1 MRLLRLI
8 RELDIR
14 TRLLLLCIAVATPLV
29 AMCGV
34 IIWKEYQSLTQ
45 TAKRATT
52 FHDQLA
58 VRSLSQWI
66 STHQRELHALAVLP
80 EIQAAVPEETSQIL
94 ETQTRISP
102 DVNML
107 ALVNP
112 VTGDVSAAS
121 QPLNQPVNLK
131 DLPFFRQTVET
142 ANFGVSGY
150 VLCPITHEP
159 AILFGYPVRDTK
171 TQAVKS
177 ILIASV
183 NPGAILHLFRDLGE
197 EQGSVIAVVD
207 KDKKV
212 LARTLDNEKWQGQD
226 FSNAKSVTAASHSR
240 SGTLEGVGIA
250 DGIQRTYAFDRVPET
265 DWIVVAGIPT
275 NIIYGS
281 AHDRLYLMLFAAVL
295 AIGSS
300 VLLAYAVT
308 GHFTGPIHE
317 LVREA
322 VAVGRGD
329 LTKRVT
335 LVQGGEL
342 GLLARAFNNMALN
355 LQLHEEHSLMIEKIA
370 ESVRQSLDLDEIL
383 NTAVLE
389 LGKALGASRCCL
401 ALVEDEQPIV
411 DVTDGGSHL
420 EFNYVWW
427 DPQRQGTA
435 LQNRSIVVTDRSI
448 LKSILE
454 HKAILSLDVMDQST
468 FAPMFERDEAS
479 PEDWRSVKTLI
490 ACPIVLNDAPV
501 GMILVHQCDNRRAW
515 LDLELQLVEAVAR
528 HVALAM
534 EHANLFA
541 HTKRLAEQ
549 ELLINRIVRATRS
562 SLDTDVILNTVTS
575 ELGRA
580 LDADYCQI
588 AQPRP
593 EGPLVITH
601 EYVREGLESRKGLG
615 LYGPRMDFD
624 PSDEGKAELRTV
636 LGIDL
641 ASLKEIDV
649 TAQEA
654 PIAVISDVTEDKRAE
669 PFAEFLNV
677 IGSKSVVAAPLLQD
691 DRVLGI
697 LILHQCDRVRD
708 WDGVDVH
715 LVSSLADQ
723 LAVAISHAQL
733 FSQVKYQAIT
743 DGLTGLYNHV
753 YFKNRLAEELN
764 RAHRKSKTCSLLML
778 DLDKLKQIND
788 TFGHPVGDAAI
799 RQVATMLKT
808 LLRSGDTAARYG
820 GEEFA
825 VILPET
831 PLAEATMIA
840 DRLRRNINRNPVP
853 GLGHISTS
861 IGVASFPSQAT
872 SGEELIDRADK
883 ALYVAKRG
891 GRNRVCVWDEVQPV
905 TVAVD
910 DPMPPPVRELP
921 AITQTNGATKA
932 GEEEA
937 PRNA

>member
-80 EIQAAVPEETSQIL
+80 EIQAAIPDETSQIL
-94 ETQTRISP
+94 ETQSRISP

-107 ALVNP
+107 ALVDP
-112 VTGDVSAAS
+112 ATGNVNAAS
-121 QPLNQPVNLK
+121 QPLNQPVNIK
-131 DLPFFRQTVET
+131 DLPFFRQTVQT

-212 LARTLDNEKWQGQD
+212 LARTLDNDKWQGQD

-649 TAQEA
+649 SAQEA
-654 PIAVISDVTEDKRAE
+654 PIAVIADVAEDKRAE

-764 RAHRKSKTCSLLML
+764 RANRKSKTCSLLML

-921 AITQTNGATKA
+921 AINQTNGTTKA
-932 GEEEA
+932 GEEA
-937 PRNA
+937 G

>member
-1 MRLLRLI
+1 MRLI
-8 RELDIR
+8 RELNIR

-45 TAKRATT
+45 TARRATA
-52 FHDQLA
+52 FHNTLA
-58 VRSLSQWI
+58 VRSMSQWI
-66 STHQRELHALAVLP
+66 SAHKMELHSLTVLP
-80 EIQAAVPEETSQIL
+80 EIQHVHPTLSNQVL
-94 ETQTRISP
+94 QTQARVSP
-102 DVNML
+102 DINML
-107 ALVNP
+107 ALVDSD
-112 VTGDVSAAS
+112 TGKVIAAS
-121 QPLNQPVNLK
+121 VPLPKGAAIKNVQAFQKTVQTAQFTVSEY
-131 DLPFFRQTVET
+131 LP
-142 ANFGVSGY
+142 
-150 VLCPITHEP
+150 CPLTKEP
-159 AILFGYPVRDTK
+159 AILFCDPVVDQNTHK
-171 TQAVKS
+171 LKNV
-177 ILIASV
+177 LIASV
-183 NPGAILHLFRDLGE
+183 HPGAILHLFSGLGE
-197 EQGSVIAVVD
+197 EQGSVIAVID
-207 KDKKV
+207 QDKKV
-212 LARTLDNEKWQGQD
+212 LARTLDNEKWLGRD
-226 FSNAKSVTAASHSR
+226 FSNAKTVTAASKSR
-240 SGTLEGVGIA
+240 SGSIEGVGIA

-265 DWIVVAGIPT
+265 NWIVVAGIPT
-275 NIIYGS
+275 HIIYGS
-281 AHDRLYLMLFAAVL
+281 AQDRLLLMVFSAAL

-335 LVQGGEL
+335 LEQGGEL

-370 ESVRQSLDLDEIL
+370 ESVRQSLNLDEIL
-383 NTAVLE
+383 NAAVLE

-401 ALVEDEQPIV
+401 ALVEDGQPV
-411 DVTDGGSHL
+411 VFGTTESDQNL

-427 DPQRQGTA
+427 DPVRQGTP
-435 LQNRSIVVTDRSI
+435 LQNRSIVVTERSI
-448 LKSILE
+448 LRSILE
-454 HKAILSLDVMDQST
+454 QRAILSLDVMDQSS
-468 FAPMFERDEAS
+468 FAPMFEREEAS
-479 PEDWRSVKTLI
+479 PEDWVSVKTLI
-490 ACPIVLNDAPV
+490 ACPIVLNDQPM
-501 GMILVHQCDNRRAW
+501 GMILVHQCDRRRAW

-534 EHANLFA
+534 EHASLFT

-562 SLDTDVILNTVTS
+562 SLDTDEILNTVTS

-580 LDADYCQI
+580 LQADYCQI

-601 EYVREGLESRKGLG
+601 EFVRDGLEARKGLG

-641 ASLKEIDV
+641 GSLKEIDV
-649 TAQEA
+649 SAQEA
-654 PIAVISDVTEDKRAE
+654 PIAVITDVSEDKRAE
-669 PFAEFLNV
+669 QFAEFLKV
-677 IGSKSVVAAPLLQD
+677 VGSKSVVAAPLLQD

-697 LILHQCDRVRD
+697 LILHQCDRVRE
-708 WDGVDVH
+708 WDSGDVH
-715 LVSSLADQ
+715 LVSAVADQ

-753 YFKNRLAEELN
+753 YFKNRLSEELN
-764 RAHRKSKTCSLLML
+764 RANRKSKTCSLLML

-831 PLAEATMIA
+831 PITEAVMIA
-840 DRLRRNINRNPVP
+840 DRLRRNINRTPVP

-905 TVAVD
+905 MVAAD
-910 DPMPPPVRELP
+910 DPMPPPMRELP
-921 AITQTNGATKA
+921 PISTSPAS
-932 GEEEA
+932 EEEA
-937 PRNA
+937 PRMQS

>member
-1 MRLLRLI
+1 
-8 RELDIR
+8 
-14 TRLLLLCIAVATPLV
+14 
-29 AMCGV
+29 MCGV
-34 IIWKEYQSLTQ
+34 IIWKEYQGLTH
-45 TAKRATT
+45 TARRATT
-52 FHDQLA
+52 FHDMLA

-66 STHQRELHALAVLP
+66 SAHKKELHSLAVLP
-80 EIQAAVPEETSQIL
+80 EIQQVQPETTAQVL
-94 ETQTRISP
+94 QTHAKISP

-107 ALVNP
+107 AVVEP
-112 VTGDVSAAS
+112 SGKITAAS
-121 QPLNQPVNLK
+121 TEVKKGTTLKNLAVLQK
-131 DLPFFRQTVET
+131 TVQTAQFNT
-142 ANFGVSGY
+142 SGY
-150 VLCPITHEP
+150 VACPLTQEP
-159 AILFGYPVRDTK
+159 AILFAHPVIDSRS
-171 TQAVKS
+171 QQLKS
-177 ILIASV
+177 VLIASV
-183 NPGAILHLFRDLGE
+183 HPGAILQLFSGLGE

-207 KDKKV
+207 QDKKV
-212 LARTLDNEKWQGQD
+212 LARTLDNEKWLGRD
-226 FSNAKSVTAASHSR
+226 FSNAKTVTAASKTR
-240 SGTLEGVGIA
+240 SGNIEVVGIA
-250 DGIQRTYAFDRVPET
+250 DGTQRTYAFDRVPET
-265 DWIVVAGIPT
+265 NWIVVAGIPT
-275 NIIYGS
+275 HIIYGS
-281 AHDRLYLMLFAAVL
+281 AHDRLFLMLFSAAL

-322 VAVGRGD
+322 VAVGRGE
-329 LTKRVT
+329 LTKRVN
-335 LVQGGEL
+335 LNQGGEL

-401 ALVEDEQPIV
+401 ALVEDVQPVVV
-411 DVTDGGSHL
+411 DGQAEPHL

-427 DPQRQGTA
+427 DPVRQGTA
-435 LQNRSIVVTDRSI
+435 LQNRSIVVTERSI

-454 HKAILSLDVMDQST
+454 QKAILSLDVMDQSS
-468 FAPMFERDEAS
+468 FAPMFEREEAS

-490 ACPIVLNDAPV
+490 ACPIVLDHQPV
-501 GMILVHQCDNRRAW
+501 GMILVHQCDRRRAW

-528 HVALAM
+528 HVSLAM

-549 ELLINRIVRATRS
+549 EFLINRIVRATRS
-562 SLDTDVILNTVTS
+562 SLDTDEILNTVTR

-580 LDADYCQI
+580 LSADYCQI

-601 EYVREGLESRKGLG
+601 EFVREGLESRKGLG
-615 LYGPRMDFD
+615 LYGTRMDFD

-641 ASLKEIDV
+641 GSLKEIDSS
-649 TAQEA
+649 AQEA
-654 PIAVISDVTEDKRAE
+654 PIAAITNVSEDKRAE
-669 PFAEFLNV
+669 QFSEFLNV
-677 IGSKSVVAAPLLQD
+677 VGSRSVVAAPLLQD

-697 LILHQCDRVRD
+697 LILHQCDRIRE
-708 WDGVDVH
+708 WDSGDVH
-715 LVSSLADQ
+715 LVSVVADQ

-764 RAHRKSKTCSLLML
+764 RANRKSKTCSLLML

-831 PLAEATMIA
+831 PMPEAVMIA
-840 DRLRRNINRNPVP
+840 DRLRRNINRTPVP

-861 IGVASFPSQAT
+861 IGVASFPSQAV
-872 SGEELIDRADK
+872 SGEELIDKADK

-905 TVAVD
+905 TVAAD
-910 DPMPPPVRELP
+910 DPMPPPSLP
-921 AITQTNGATKA
+921 AANGTTTVTPA
-932 GEEEA
+932 EDEA
-937 PRNA
+937 PRVQG